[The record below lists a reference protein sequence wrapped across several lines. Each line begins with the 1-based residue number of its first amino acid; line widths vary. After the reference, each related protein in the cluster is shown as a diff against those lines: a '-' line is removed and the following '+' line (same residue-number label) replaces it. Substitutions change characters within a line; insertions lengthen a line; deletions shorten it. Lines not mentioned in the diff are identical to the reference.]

1 MTTARQALDA
11 APTTFRTFVRGVPK
25 PKGNLEGFVRGGHAV
40 ITERKTGGVKEWQA
54 AVHFVLQDR
63 WTGPPLEGPV
73 RVHLGF
79 CLLKPPSVP
88 KKRHFPTVKPDIDKL
103 ARAVL
108 DAMTGIVFRDDA
120 QVVSLLAAK
129 RYEAEGGVQIEVVGE
144 R

>member
-1 MTTARQALDA
+1 M
-11 APTTFRTFVRGVPK
+11 TFRTFVRGVPAA
-25 PKGNLEGFVRGGHAV
+25 KGNLTAFVVRGRPIV
-40 ITERKTGGVKEWQA
+40 TERKTGGVKEWQA
-54 AVHFVLQDR
+54 AVNAVLQDR

-73 RVHLGF
+73 RVQLGF

-88 KKRHFPTVKPDIDKL
+88 KKRYCPTVKPDIDKL

-129 RYEAEGGVQIEVVGE
+129 RYHSEGGVEVEVVGDGPPGGD
-144 R
+144 